1 SWGITK
7 NVKWLTEIGFSSLKP
22 DGGSSENVTKV
33 TLGPALS
40 TGPDFW
46 KRPELRLYVTYA
58 DYNKAAAA
66 DTANNYNFPANKT
79 SAVSYGAQ
87 VEIWF

>member
-1 SWGITK
+1 
-7 NVKWLTEIGFSSLKP
+7 V
-22 DGGSSENVTKV
+22 
-33 TLGPALS
+33 GPALS

-58 DYNKAAAA
+58 DYNKAAAQ
-66 DTANNYNFPANKT
+66 DTNNNYGFPSNKT

-87 VEIWF
+87 LEIWF